1 MLAISTFATA
11 DAHADAAA
19 APRVPELVSPSDKGG
34 NDIFTAI
41 RNAKDGDT
49 IAYQSLGAF
58 ADVGAN
64 PLMSVYRSHRTA
76 SGWVTDGSLTPI
88 PASPAP
94 ALNDSAIPAGITDDV
109 STAFYTVGQA
119 SALTPLDQNSGYDV
133 ASVNGGQSTW
143 LSPGLRLPDTASGD
157 SIYEGSTP
165 DGSHVVIESTK
176 QLIPSIAG
184 GTNRVYDYSAGRLRL
199 ASVPPSG
206 GPNPASE
213 AAQFGG
219 GHNFAG
225 LGQAADARAIST
237 DGSHIYFQMDG
248 QLYVR
253 IDGKTTNL
261 ISASRVAGDPRGP
274 VSGAAAKF
282 LGASDD
288 GHIVFF
294 SAVVPLTSGATT
306 GGIYMYDEEY
316 DTLRRLAGV
325 DASAGRSILG
335 SLRTSSDGARIYFA
349 SNAALAPG
357 ATDDR
362 PNVYVAGDVPVTF
375 VATVGF
381 GDSFKL
387 YSNGE
392 YNNEIAL
399 SPDGRSLAFP
409 STNVLAGPRAGQ
421 ADATAQLYLYNLDGN
436 SVSCLSC
443 PPDGSV
449 PAGESSLRDIP
460 GNQQST
466 PPGFAADGTVFF
478 DSPNQLTADDT
489 DGKYDVYAHDA
500 DGNHL
505 VSVNTPTR
513 DALVVGSSADGRDV
527 FIRTSQTLTDDDRD
541 GGYADIY
548 DMRVGGGFPST
559 ATTPCEGEACRGP
572 QSAPPAPAAAPTSL
586 TATDTSAPVVFTTP
600 ATTFKVSSISAAARA
615 TWARTGRV
623 TLSVKVSDTAQ
634 VTARATAKL
643 AGSKK
648 AATVASATQLR
659 EGAGTVKL
667 VLTLSSKARSAL
679 KRSHKLTVSLAV
691 TCTDSKKAAHATVVL
706 RTKAAK
712 R

>member
-1 MLAISTFATA
+1 MLPVAHGPLRRSVDAARPFACGLAAMLAVSAFATA
-11 DAHADAAA
+11 DAHADAAT

-41 RNAKDGDT
+41 RNSSDGDA

-64 PLMSVYRSHRTA
+64 PLMSIYRSRRTA
-76 SGWVTDGSLTPI
+76 SGWVADGSLTPI

-109 STAFYTVGQA
+109 STAFFTVGQG
-119 SALTPLDQNSGYDV
+119 SALTPLDQNTGYDV
-133 ASVNGGQSTW
+133 ASVTGGQSTW

-157 SIYEGSTP
+157 SIYEGNTP

-199 ASVPPSG
+199 ASVPPSD
-206 GPNPASE
+206 GPNPATEE
-213 AAQFGG
+213 AHFGG

-288 GHIVFF
+288 GRIVFF
-294 SAVVPLTSGATT
+294 SAVKPLTSGTTT

-316 DTLRRLAGV
+316 DTLRRLAAI
-325 DASAGRSILG
+325 DASANQSILG
-335 SLRTSSDGARIYFA
+335 SLRTASDGARIYFA

-357 ATDDR
+357 ATDGR

-381 GDSFKL
+381 SDSFKL

-409 STNVLAGPRAGQ
+409 SSNVLAGPRAGQ
-421 ADATAQLYLYNLDGN
+421 VDAAPQLYLYTLD
-436 SVSCLSC
+436 S
-443 PPDGSV
+443 GSV
-449 PAGESSLRDIP
+449 PVSCSRKNRTRRPCSS
-460 GNQQST
+460 QQ
-466 PPGFAADGTVFF
+466 P
-478 DSPNQLTADDT
+478 
-489 DGKYDVYAHDA
+489 
-500 DGNHL
+500 
-505 VSVNTPTR
+505 
-513 DALVVGSSADGRDV
+513 
-527 FIRTSQTLTDDDRD
+527 
-541 GGYADIY
+541 
-548 DMRVGGGFPST
+548 
-559 ATTPCEGEACRGP
+559 
-572 QSAPPAPAAAPTSL
+572 
-586 TATDTSAPVVFTTP
+586 
-600 ATTFKVSSISAAARA
+600 
-615 TWARTGRV
+615 
-623 TLSVKVSDTAQ
+623 
-634 VTARATAKL
+634 
-643 AGSKK
+643 
-648 AATVASATQLR
+648 
-659 EGAGTVKL
+659 
-667 VLTLSSKARSAL
+667 
-679 KRSHKLTVSLAV
+679 
-691 TCTDSKKAAHATVVL
+691 
-706 RTKAAK
+706 
-712 R
+712 